1 MNQRAAHVAT
11 RERVDQKLGVIT
23 ALGGTNFNAN
33 SHFFSPC
40 FPPEYPQP
48 RRAASVILPPQTE
61 VAMTSQKPNEQTKR
75 QTEREPVS
83 KQPENAPDKPKAK
96 EDPEAARAREAQEDQ
111 ERQLRAAQEPR
122 T

>member
-1 MNQRAAHVAT
+1 
-11 RERVDQKLGVIT
+11 
-23 ALGGTNFNAN
+23 
-33 SHFFSPC
+33 
-40 FPPEYPQP
+40 
-48 RRAASVILPPQTE
+48 
-61 VAMTSQKPNEQTKR
+61 MTSQKPNEQTKR

-83 KQPENAPDKPKAK
+83 KQPENTPDKRK